1 MRDPS
6 TVALKPRELSELV
19 RGPAFV
25 LDEEGRVLGCNRAA
39 AAALGMEPER
49 VEGGRLAD
57 VLADGGPAEAE
68 LAAAL
73 APGGAGPWP
82 ARLRSARGPLACQ
95 LRAVVPAA
103 ARRCLLVTVEADG
116 EPAAEIAQLRAA
128 LEIVRSLLDRF
139 GARLFPLEQGLL
151 LVSHDGRIEHA
162 TNGTTDMLGLP
173 VSQLLGAPVAEVAAR
188 LDLRGLDAGPEPGEE
203 TTTCTLRRPDG
214 RERILRHR
222 AVPLMAD
229 DGGPLGTLHAFYD
242 ATATIERTH
251 ELAEKSRELDEARA
265 RLTRAQHLKA
275 LGQLAAEVAHEFG
288 NLLQAIGLQA
298 AALRRAPMLP
308 EPVMRSLWSIK
319 QAVDIGQ
326 ALTRRLLTFAR
337 DDPNERMEAFDVG
350 RVLRDLVQLLEPRL
364 NKGGRPLRVELSL
377 PQLPEVMGSQNKL
390 TEAFLNLFLNALDAM
405 PDGGVLQVSATE
417 SSGEIRIA
425 VRDSGKG
432 MTREELAR
440 AFDPFFTTKPGGT
453 GLGLST
459 VYGVVRSHGG
469 SVFLESEPGEGHD
482 GLRLA
487 AHRLPAGGGDAAGG
501 ARPSALRGVARARR
515 RRPSDRPRGDDGAAR
530 GSGLRGGERGQRR
543 RRAHRDRGAALHR
556 RGDGRRA
563 ARSPRLGGGARRRSS
578 ARATRWSCSCP
589 AGAPTSAPRRHGRA
603 ASISSSRSRSIP
615 TCSSRRSP
623 ARSST
628 RRRRR
633 PTSARG
639 RGPCAGG
646 APRGGISLRPSES
659 FRSWSSATPRAACSA
674 SARIAVKAL
683 AMSSFPGTR
692 TAVGIGSTVPS
703 RATTAKP
710 SRRGRSRSTTTTSGR
725 TTPSSSVA
733 CFPSQAIDTDMC
745 RRAMAWRRLMSS
757 STSAPAVTTR
767 APRTAYGPRPV
778 RIVSQSIGRR
788 GRLDDAE
795 GERAVDVGRGEAAP
809 EADRRAR
816 RRGASPPSRGPRA
829 PRGSR

>member
-103 ARRCLLVTVEADG
+103 AQRCLLVTVEADG

-139 GARLFPLEQGLL
+139 GARLFPLDQGLL

-162 TNGTTDMLGLP
+162 THGTTDMLGLP

-188 LDLRGLDAGPEPGEE
+188 LDLRGLDAAPEPGEE

-222 AVPLMAD
+222 KVPLMAD
-229 DGGPLGTLHAFYD
+229 DGSPVGTLHAFYD
-242 ATATIERTH
+242 ATATVERTH

-308 EPVMRSLWSIK
+308 EPIMRSLWSIK

-377 PQLPEVMGSQNKL
+377 PQLPDVMGSQNKL

-405 PDGGVLQVSATE
+405 PDGGLLQVSATE

-469 SVFLESEPGEGHD
+469 SVFLESEPGKGTTVFVSLPTAYPPAAVMRPAALGRALCEAWRVLVVDDHPTVREATTE
-482 GLRLA
+482 LLA
-487 AHRLPAGGGDAAGG
+487 AQGYEVESAGNVADALTAIEAQRFTVVVTDVGLPD
-501 ARPSALRGVARARR
+501 RPGWEVARAAKQRSR
-515 RRPSDRPRGDDGAAR
+515 DTVVVLVSGWGSHFSPEEARAR
-530 GSGLRGGERGQRR
+530 GVDLVFEKPVDPDVLLSAIAREIE
-543 RRAHRDRGAALHR
+543 HSTAA
-556 RGDGRRA
+556 
-563 ARSPRLGGGARRRSS
+563 
-578 ARATRWSCSCP
+578 
-589 AGAPTSAPRRHGRA
+589 
-603 ASISSSRSRSIP
+603 
-615 TCSSRRSP
+615 
-623 ARSST
+623 
-628 RRRRR
+628 
-633 PTSARG
+633 
-639 RGPCAGG
+639 
-646 APRGGISLRPSES
+646 
-659 FRSWSSATPRAACSA
+659 
-674 SARIAVKAL
+674 
-683 AMSSFPGTR
+683 
-692 TAVGIGSTVPS
+692 
-703 RATTAKP
+703 
-710 SRRGRSRSTTTTSGR
+710 
-725 TTPSSSVA
+725 
-733 CFPSQAIDTDMC
+733 
-745 RRAMAWRRLMSS
+745 
-757 STSAPAVTTR
+757 
-767 APRTAYGPRPV
+767 
-778 RIVSQSIGRR
+778 
-788 GRLDDAE
+788 
-795 GERAVDVGRGEAAP
+795 
-809 EADRRAR
+809 
-816 RRGASPPSRGPRA
+816 
-829 PRGSR
+829 

>member
-1 MRDPS
+1 
-6 TVALKPRELSELV
+6 
-19 RGPAFV
+19 
-25 LDEEGRVLGCNRAA
+25 
-39 AAALGMEPER
+39 
-49 VEGGRLAD
+49 
-57 VLADGGPAEAE
+57 
-68 LAAAL
+68 
-73 APGGAGPWP
+73 
-82 ARLRSARGPLACQ
+82 
-95 LRAVVPAA
+95 
-103 ARRCLLVTVEADG
+103 VTVEADG

-128 LEIVRSLLDRF
+128 LESVRSLLDRF

-162 TNGTTDMLGLP
+162 THGTTDMLGLP

-188 LDLRGLDAGPEPGEE
+188 LDLRGLDAAPEPGEE

-222 AVPLMAD
+222 KVPLMAD
-229 DGGPLGTLHAFYD
+229 DGSPVGTLHAFYD

-377 PQLPEVMGSQNKL
+377 PQLPDVMGSQNKL

-405 PDGGVLQVSATE
+405 PDGGLLQVSATE

-469 SVFLESEPGEGHD
+469 SVFLESEPGKGTTVFVSLPTAYPPSAVMRPAALGRALSEAWRVLVVDDHPTVREATTE
-482 GLRLA
+482 LLA
-487 AHRLPAGGGDAAGG
+487 AQGYEVESAGNVADALTAIEAQRFTVVVTDVGLPD
-501 ARPSALRGVARARR
+501 RPGWEVARAAKQRSR
-515 RRPSDRPRGDDGAAR
+515 DTVVVLVSGWGSHFSPEEARAR
-530 GSGLRGGERGQRR
+530 GVDLVFEKPVDPDVLLSAIAREIE
-543 RRAHRDRGAALHR
+543 HSTAA
-556 RGDGRRA
+556 
-563 ARSPRLGGGARRRSS
+563 
-578 ARATRWSCSCP
+578 
-589 AGAPTSAPRRHGRA
+589 
-603 ASISSSRSRSIP
+603 
-615 TCSSRRSP
+615 
-623 ARSST
+623 
-628 RRRRR
+628 
-633 PTSARG
+633 
-639 RGPCAGG
+639 
-646 APRGGISLRPSES
+646 
-659 FRSWSSATPRAACSA
+659 
-674 SARIAVKAL
+674 
-683 AMSSFPGTR
+683 
-692 TAVGIGSTVPS
+692 
-703 RATTAKP
+703 
-710 SRRGRSRSTTTTSGR
+710 
-725 TTPSSSVA
+725 
-733 CFPSQAIDTDMC
+733 
-745 RRAMAWRRLMSS
+745 
-757 STSAPAVTTR
+757 
-767 APRTAYGPRPV
+767 
-778 RIVSQSIGRR
+778 
-788 GRLDDAE
+788 
-795 GERAVDVGRGEAAP
+795 
-809 EADRRAR
+809 
-816 RRGASPPSRGPRA
+816 
-829 PRGSR
+829 

>member
-1 MRDPS
+1 MRDSS

-25 LDEEGRVLGCNRAA
+25 VDEQGRVLGCNRAA
-39 AAALGMEPER
+39 AAALGTEPER

-57 VLADGGPAEAE
+57 VLADGGPPPAE
-68 LAAAL
+68 LAAAM

-82 ARLRSARGPLACQ
+82 ARLRTARGPVGCQ

-103 ARRCLLVTVEADG
+103 GRRCLLVTVEADG
-116 EPAAEIAQLRAA
+116 EPVAEIAQLRAA

-139 GARLFPLEQGLL
+139 GARLFPLDQGLL
-151 LVSHDGRIEHA
+151 LVGPDGRIEHA
-162 TNGTTDMLGLP
+162 THGTSDMLGLP
-173 VSQLLGAPVAEVAAR
+173 IAQLLETPVAEVAAQ
-188 LDLRGLDAGPEPGEE
+188 LDLRGLDTLPEPGEE

-229 DGGPLGTLHAFYD
+229 DGSPLGTLHAFYD

-298 AALRRAPMLP
+298 AALRRSPMLP

-337 DDPNERMEAFDVG
+337 DDPNERMEPFDVG

-377 PQLPEVMGSQNKL
+377 PQLPDVMGSQNKL

-405 PDGGVLQVSATE
+405 PDGGTLQVSATE

-469 SVFLESEPGEGHD
+469 SVFLESEPAKGTTVFVSLPTAYPPTAVMRPTALGRALCEAWRVLVVDDHPTVREATSE
-482 GLRLA
+482 LLA
-487 AHRLPAGGGDAAGG
+487 AQGYEVESAGNVADALTAIEAQRFTVVVTDVGLPD
-501 ARPSALRGVARARR
+501 RPGWEVARAAKQRSR
-515 RRPSDRPRGDDGAAR
+515 DTVVVLVSGWGSHFSAEEARAR
-530 GSGLRGGERGQRR
+530 GVDLVFEKPVDPDVLLSAIAREIE
-543 RRAHRDRGAALHR
+543 HSTAA
-556 RGDGRRA
+556 
-563 ARSPRLGGGARRRSS
+563 
-578 ARATRWSCSCP
+578 
-589 AGAPTSAPRRHGRA
+589 
-603 ASISSSRSRSIP
+603 
-615 TCSSRRSP
+615 
-623 ARSST
+623 
-628 RRRRR
+628 
-633 PTSARG
+633 
-639 RGPCAGG
+639 
-646 APRGGISLRPSES
+646 
-659 FRSWSSATPRAACSA
+659 
-674 SARIAVKAL
+674 
-683 AMSSFPGTR
+683 
-692 TAVGIGSTVPS
+692 
-703 RATTAKP
+703 
-710 SRRGRSRSTTTTSGR
+710 
-725 TTPSSSVA
+725 
-733 CFPSQAIDTDMC
+733 
-745 RRAMAWRRLMSS
+745 
-757 STSAPAVTTR
+757 
-767 APRTAYGPRPV
+767 
-778 RIVSQSIGRR
+778 
-788 GRLDDAE
+788 
-795 GERAVDVGRGEAAP
+795 
-809 EADRRAR
+809 
-816 RRGASPPSRGPRA
+816 
-829 PRGSR
+829 